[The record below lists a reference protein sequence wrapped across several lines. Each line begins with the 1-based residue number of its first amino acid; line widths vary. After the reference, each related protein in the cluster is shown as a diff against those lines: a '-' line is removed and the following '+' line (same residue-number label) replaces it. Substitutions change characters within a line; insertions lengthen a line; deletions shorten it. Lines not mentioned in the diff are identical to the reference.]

1 MMLKF
6 HNYNSLLQFSNLNI
20 NKILPNEIFI
30 SMSFITILV
39 YNILNTN
46 NIILFYI
53 LFELIN
59 LFLYTIVGINQN
71 SPKASEASIKYYFI
85 SFLSSLFCL

>member
-1 MMLKF
+1 MHKF

-20 NKILPNEIFI
+20 NKILPNEVFI

-59 LFLYTIVGINQN
+59 LFLYTIVGINRN
-71 SPKASEASIKYYFI
+71 SPKASIKYYFI
-85 SFLSSLFCL
+85 NFLSSLFCL